1 MLSGLIS
8 FFTTIPLKTDR
19 IEEISKNAW
28 LFPVVGLIIGPFV
41 YIIGLMSF
49 KFMPIDIASVFS
61 LISIYMITGLIHLDG
76 LADFSDGIMAS
87 GDSKKKIAA
96 MKDLNIGI
104 AGLFSVLTILLLN
117 LFCIRQIFS
126 GEAGFIYGFLSAI
139 VISEVSAKLG
149 MNTCLLLGRDIG
161 AGMGSVF
168 IRNFSTSKY
177 LAAVLISVIIALIFS
192 IASLASFR
200 FLFVFTGV
208 IVSVFV
214 VFIANRH
221 FGGVNGDVIGAVN
234 EISRAATLLL
244 WVVV

>member
-1 MLSGLIS
+1 
-8 FFTTIPLKTDR
+8 
-19 IEEISKNAW
+19 
-28 LFPVVGLIIGPFV
+28 
-41 YIIGLMSF
+41 
-49 KFMPIDIASVFS
+49 
-61 LISIYMITGLIHLDG
+61 
-76 LADFSDGIMAS
+76 
-87 GDSKKKIAA
+87 
-96 MKDLNIGI
+96 
-104 AGLFSVLTILLLN
+104 
-117 LFCIRQIFS
+117 
-126 GEAGFIYGFLSAI
+126 
-139 VISEVSAKLG
+139 